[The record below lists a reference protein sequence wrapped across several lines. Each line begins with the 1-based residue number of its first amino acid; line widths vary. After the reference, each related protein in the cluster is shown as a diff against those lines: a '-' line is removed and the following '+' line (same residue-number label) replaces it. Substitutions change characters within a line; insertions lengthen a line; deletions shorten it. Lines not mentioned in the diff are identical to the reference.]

1 MMGQR
6 LVLRSKSTGKIASR
20 KDQGQKALAIEA
32 QRLTNQGLTGGITSL
47 LLPQSAK
54 EKAEIAAIK
63 EKYEVDKVI
72 TRRGEQSLK
81 SDKTSLAKA
90 LKDDDL
96 IGKLAVLYGNYI
108 GNSEAPHLTSAKA
121 FSRWLKGEL
130 AHKKSNVYSI
140 VLNKA
145 PILLEVERDD
155 RWWADAFAQR
165 RKTQS

>member
-20 KDQGQKALAIEA
+20 KDQGQKALILEA
-32 QRLTNQGLTGGITSL
+32 QRLTNQGLSGGITSL

-54 EKAEIAAIK
+54 EKAKIEAIK
-63 EKYEVDKVI
+63 EKYKVDKVK
-72 TRRGEQSLK
+72 TRRGEQSRK
-81 SDKTSLAKA
+81 SDKATLAKA

-96 IGKLAVLYGNYI
+96 IGKLAVLYGKSI
-108 GNSEAPHLTSAKA
+108 GGSKAPHLTSAKA
-121 FSRWLKGEL
+121 FSVWLKREL
-130 AHKKSNVYSI
+130 VCKNSAVYSV
-140 VLNKA
+140 VLEKA
-145 PILLEVERDD
+145 PIFLNVERSD

>member
-1 MMGQR
+1 MGQR
-6 LVLRSKSTGKIASR
+6 LVLKSKKTGKIASR

-32 QRLTNQGLTGGITSL
+32 QRLTNEGLSGGITSL
-47 LLPQSAK
+47 LLPKSAK
-54 EKAEIAAIK
+54 EKAEIEALK
-63 EKYEVDKVI
+63 EKYKVDKVI

-145 PILLEVERDD
+145 PILLEVERGD

>member
-1 MMGQR
+1 MGQR
-6 LVLRSKSTGKIASR
+6 LVLKSKKTGKIASR

-32 QRLTNQGLTGGITSL
+32 QRLTNQGLSGGITSL
-47 LLPQSAK
+47 LLPKSAK
-54 EKAEIAAIK
+54 EKAEIEAIK
-63 EKYEVDKVI
+63 EKYKVDKVI
-72 TRRGEQSLK
+72 TRTGEQSLK

-145 PILLEVERDD
+145 PILLEVERGD

>member
-1 MMGQR
+1 MRQR
-6 LVLRSKSTGKIASR
+6 LVLKSKKTGKIASR

-32 QRLTNQGLTGGITSL
+32 QRLTNEGLSGGITSL
-47 LLPQSAK
+47 LLPKSAK
-54 EKAEIAAIK
+54 EKAEIEAIK
-63 EKYEVDKVI
+63 EKYKVDKVI
-72 TRRGEQSLK
+72 TRTGEQSLK

-121 FSRWLKGEL
+121 FSRWLKDEL

-145 PILLEVERDD
+145 PILLEVERGD

>member
-1 MMGQR
+1 MGQR
-6 LVLRSKSTGKIASR
+6 LVLKSKKTGKIASR

-32 QRLTNQGLTGGITSL
+32 QRLTNQGLSGGITSL
-47 LLPQSAK
+47 LLPKSAK
-54 EKAEIAAIK
+54 EKAEIEAIK
-63 EKYEVDKVI
+63 EKYKVDKVI
-72 TRRGEQSLK
+72 TRMGEQSLK

-145 PILLEVERDD
+145 PILLEVERGD

>member
-1 MMGQR
+1 MGQR
-6 LVLRSKSTGKIASR
+6 LVLKSKKTGKIASR

-32 QRLTNQGLTGGITSL
+32 QRLTNEGLSGGITSL
-47 LLPQSAK
+47 LLPKSAK
-54 EKAEIAAIK
+54 EKAGIEAIK
-63 EKYEVDKVI
+63 EKYKVDKVI

-145 PILLEVERDD
+145 PILLEVERGD

>member
-1 MMGQR
+1 MGQR
-6 LVLRSKSTGKIASR
+6 LVLKSKKTGKIASR

-32 QRLTNQGLTGGITSL
+32 QRLTNEGLSGGITSL
-47 LLPQSAK
+47 LLPKSAK
-54 EKAEIAAIK
+54 EKAGIEAIK
-63 EKYEVDKVI
+63 EKYKVDKVI
-72 TRRGEQSLK
+72 TRTGEQSLK

-145 PILLEVERDD
+145 PILLEVERGD

>member
-1 MMGQR
+1 MGQR
-6 LVLRSKSTGKIASR
+6 LVLKSKKTGKIASR

-32 QRLTNQGLTGGITSL
+32 QRLTNEGLSGGITSL
-47 LLPQSAK
+47 LLPKSAK
-54 EKAEIAAIK
+54 QKAEIEAIK
-63 EKYEVDKVI
+63 EKYKVDKVI
-72 TRRGEQSLK
+72 TRTGEQSLK

-145 PILLEVERDD
+145 PILLEVERGD